1 MRHLRAGFLPSIGLD
16 PDASMPLRR
25 QLYEWF
31 RRAITDGRLKSGQ
44 RVPSSR
50 SLAKELKVSRLTV
63 VSAYEQLEAEGYL
76 QTFRGAGTCIAASI
90 PELRRRGGARTGRAE
105 RRARGTRRTAMRAKR
120 LLQVPDEPR
129 PPIAGPFRVSLPAL
143 DHFPRRTWS
152 RLISRHARGAS
163 IRDMAYGDPMGE
175 PQFRAAIAEYL
186 GAVRAVRCDASQIMV
201 TSGSQQAVQIT
212 LSALLDPGD
221 PVWVEEP
228 GYSGMHRALLGSGC
242 ELVPV
247 PVDGEG
253 LKVEEGIRRQPAAR
267 AAYVTPSHQYPLG
280 MTLSAGRRVQLLNW
294 AQSADAWIIEDD
306 YDSEYRF
313 GTEPITSL
321 QGLDTDDR
329 VIYIGTF
336 SKVLFPALRMGYLV
350 LPKDLIAAFRVVRD
364 AVDIFPPLLYQRV
377 LTDFIRDG
385 GFARHIRKMRPLYAV
400 RRERMIEAIERYFRG
415 VVEISSAA
423 AGLHLVIRLP
433 RSIDDKA
440 AAARAAAAG
449 FSCAALSACCLDSP
463 HLRGLILGY
472 GGVAAGGVDEAVRK
486 LARVV
491 LREKS
496 TATAGAMP
504 EPQGHP
510 RARAI
515 R

>member
-1 MRHLRAGFLPSIGLD
+1 MSHLRAGFLPSIRLD
-16 PDASMPLRR
+16 PAASTPLRR

-31 RRAITDGRLKSGQ
+31 RRAIADGRLKSGQ

-50 SLAKELKVSRLTV
+50 SLAGELKVSRLTV
-63 VSAYEQLEAEGYL
+63 VCAYEQLEAEGYL

-90 PELRRRGGARTGRAE
+90 PELLRRGGTRTGRGE
-105 RRARGTRRTAMRAKR
+105 RRARGTRRTAQRAQQ
-120 LLQVPDEPR
+120 LLSMPEEPQLG
-129 PPIAGPFRVSLPAL
+129 IAGPFRVSLPAL
-143 DHFPRRTWS
+143 DHFPRRAWS
-152 RLISRHARGAS
+152 RLISRHARSAS

-175 PQFRAAIAEYL
+175 PDFRAAIAEYL

-212 LSALLDPGD
+212 LRALLDAGD

-228 GYSGMHRALLGSGC
+228 GYSGTHRALVGSGC
-242 ELVPV
+242 EPVPV

-253 LKVEEGIRRQPAAR
+253 LNVAEGIRRQPSAR

-280 MTLSAGRRVQLLNW
+280 MTLSAGRRIQLLNW

-350 LPKDLIAAFRVVRD
+350 LPKDLIPTFRVVRD
-364 AVDIFPPLLYQRV
+364 AVDIFPPVLYQRA
-377 LTDFIRDG
+377 LSDFIRDG
-385 GFARHIRKMRPLYAV
+385 GFARHIRKMRALYAV
-400 RRERMIEAIERYFRG
+400 RRERMIAAIERHFSR
-415 VVEISSAA
+415 IASIASAA
-423 AGLHLVIRLP
+423 AGLHLVVQLP
-433 RSIDDKA
+433 QSIDDKA
-440 AAARAAAAG
+440 AAARATAAG
-449 FSCAALSACCLDSP
+449 IACVALSVCCLDSP
-463 HLRGLILGY
+463 QRNGLILGY
-472 GGVAAGGVDEAVRK
+472 GGVAAGEVDEAVRK

-491 LREKS
+491 LRESGTSDAAINK
-496 TATAGAMP
+496 MRR
-504 EPQGHP
+504 
-510 RARAI
+510 RA
-515 R
+515 

>member
-1 MRHLRAGFLPSIGLD
+1 MRHVRTGFLPSIRLD
-16 PDASMPLRR
+16 PAAPTPLRR
-25 QLYEWF
+25 QLHEWF
-31 RRAITDGRLKSGQ
+31 RRAIADGRLKSGQ

-50 SLAKELKVSRLTV
+50 SLAEELKVSRLTV

-90 PELRRRGGARTGRAE
+90 PELLRPGGARTGRADKK
-105 RRARGTRRTAMRAKR
+105 ARGTRRTAQRAR
-120 LLQVPDEPR
+120 QLLGMPEEPQPD
-129 PPIAGPFRVSLPAL
+129 IAGAFRVSLPAL
-143 DHFPRRTWS
+143 DHFPRRAWS
-152 RLISRHARGAS
+152 RLISRHARSAS
-163 IRDMAYGDPMGE
+163 IRDMAYGDPVGE
-175 PQFRAAIAEYL
+175 PAFRAAIAEYL

-212 LSALLDPGD
+212 LRALLDPDD

-228 GYSGMHRALLGSGC
+228 GYSGTHRALVASGC
-242 ELVPV
+242 EPVPV

-253 LKVEEGIRRQPAAR
+253 LDVEEGIRRRPAAR

-280 MTLSAGRRVQLLNW
+280 MTLSAGRRIQLLNW

-350 LPKDLIAAFRVVRD
+350 LPKDLVPTFRVVRD
-364 AVDIFPPLLYQRV
+364 AVDIFPPVLYQRA

-385 GFARHIRKMRPLYAV
+385 SFARHIRKMRALYAV
-400 RRERMIEAIERYFRG
+400 RRERMIDAIGRHFG
-415 VVEISSAA
+415 GDVEIASAA
-423 AGLHLVIRLP
+423 AGLHLVVRLP
-433 RSIDDKA
+433 RNIDDRE
-440 AAARAAAAG
+440 AAARATAAG
-449 FSCAALSACCLDSP
+449 IACTALSVCCLSP
-463 HLRGLILGY
+463 PQRGGLILGY
-472 GGVAAGGVDEAVRK
+472 GGVAAGGIDESVRR
-486 LARVV
+486 LAKVV
-491 LREKS
+491 LS
-496 TATAGAMP
+496 PSLPASGAADKTRR
-504 EPQGHP
+504 
-510 RARAI
+510 RA
-515 R
+515 

>member
-1 MRHLRAGFLPSIGLD
+1 MSHLRAGFLPSIRLD
-16 PDASMPLRR
+16 PSASTPLRR

-31 RRAITDGRLKSGQ
+31 RRAIADGRLKSGQ

-50 SLAKELKVSRLTV
+50 GLAEELKVSRLTV

-90 PELRRRGGARTGRAE
+90 PELLRRSGARTGRSE
-105 RRARGTRRTAMRAKR
+105 GRARGTRRTAKRAKQ
-120 LLQVPDEPR
+120 LLSMPEEPQ
-129 PPIAGPFRVSLPAL
+129 PAIAGPFRVSLPAL

-152 RLISRHARGAS
+152 RLISRHARSAS
-163 IRDMAYGDPMGE
+163 IKDMAYGDPMGE
-175 PQFRAAIAEYL
+175 PEFRAAIAEYL
-186 GAVRAVRCDASQIMV
+186 GAVRGVRCDASQIMV

-212 LSALLDPGD
+212 LRALLDPGD

-228 GYSGMHRALLGSGC
+228 GYSGTHRALVGSGC
-242 ELVPV
+242 EPVPV
-247 PVDGEG
+247 PVDDEG
-253 LKVEEGIRRQPAAR
+253 LNVEEGIRRRPAAR

-280 MTLSAGRRVQLLNW
+280 MTLSAGRRIQLLNW

-321 QGLDTDDR
+321 QGLDADDR

-350 LPKDLIAAFRVVRD
+350 LPKDLIQTFRVVRD
-364 AVDIFPPLLYQRV
+364 AVDIFPPVLYQKA

-385 GFARHIRKMRPLYAV
+385 GFARHIRKMRALYTA
-400 RRERMIEAIERYFRG
+400 RRERMITAIERHFGGG
-415 VVEISSAA
+415 VDIAGAA

-433 RSIDDKA
+433 RNIDDRA
-440 AAARAAAAG
+440 ATARAAEAG
-449 FSCAALSACCLDSP
+449 IACAAFSVCCLSP
-463 HLRGLILGY
+463 PQRGGLILGY
-472 GGVAAGGVDEAVRK
+472 GGVATGSIDESVRK
-486 LARVV
+486 LARAV
-491 LREKS
+491 LSERS
-496 TATAGAMP
+496 AAASGAITETP
-504 EPQGHP
+504 WHP
-510 RARAI
+510 RVRAI

>member
-1 MRHLRAGFLPSIGLD
+1 MSHLRAGFLPSIRLD
-16 PDASMPLRR
+16 PAASTPLRR

-31 RRAITDGRLKSGQ
+31 RRAIADGRLRSGQ

-50 SLAKELKVSRLTV
+50 SLAEELNVSRLTV

-90 PELRRRGGARTGRAE
+90 PEPLRRGGARTGRAE
-105 RRARGTRRTAMRAKR
+105 SRARGTRRTAKRAKQ
-120 LLQVPDEPR
+120 LLSMPEEPQ
-129 PPIAGPFRVSLPAL
+129 PAIAGPFRVSLPAL
-143 DHFPRRTWS
+143 DHFPRRAWS
-152 RLISRHARGAS
+152 RLISRHARSAS
-163 IRDMAYGDPMGE
+163 VKDMAYGDPMGE
-175 PQFRAAIAEYL
+175 PEFRAAIAEYL
-186 GAVRAVRCDASQIMV
+186 GAVRGVRCDASQIMV

-212 LSALLDPGD
+212 LRALLDPGD
-221 PVWVEEP
+221 PVWMEEP
-228 GYSGMHRALLGSGC
+228 GYSGTHRALVGSGC
-242 ELVPV
+242 EPVPV
-247 PVDGEG
+247 PVDDEG
-253 LKVEEGIRRQPAAR
+253 LDVEEGIRRRPSAR

-280 MTLSAGRRVQLLNW
+280 MTLSAGRRIQLLNW

-336 SKVLFPALRMGYLV
+336 SKVLFPALRMGYMV
-350 LPKDLIAAFRVVRD
+350 LPKDLIQTFRIVRD
-364 AVDIFPPLLYQRV
+364 AVDVFPPVLYQRA

-385 GFARHIRKMRPLYAV
+385 GFARHIRKMRALYAV
-400 RRERMIEAIERYFRG
+400 RRERMIAAIERYFGGG
-415 VVEISSAA
+415 VDIASAA

-433 RSIDDKA
+433 RNIDDRA
-440 AAARAAAAG
+440 ATARAVAAG
-449 FSCAALSACCLDSP
+449 IACTAFSVCCLSP
-463 HLRGLILGY
+463 PQRGGLILGY
-472 GGVAAGGVDEAVRK
+472 GGVATGSIDESARK
-486 LARVV
+486 LARAV

-496 TATAGAMP
+496 AASSGAIT
-504 EPQGHP
+504 ETQCHP
-510 RARAI
+510 RVRPI